1 MLRTAQNDVWPEKP
15 ALLVEAERTGVA
27 ACVASIGW
35 EFMVASQYICSN
47 REIQRG
53 ATCTLR
59 LPGPVP
65 PGTSVVFRLRRAIV
79 TTSAK

>member
-35 EFMVASQYICSN
+35 EFMVASQFICSN
-47 REIQRG
+47 RGIQRG
-53 ATCTLR
+53 ATCTL
-59 LPGPVP
+59 PVP